1 MDHTMPNST
10 TNHIDMRKDWIFIQ
24 HTIPREIAAFLE
36 DAFFIVEIRQRVG
49 EIKGISFQVR
59 SREHNHSIPHV
70 HASYGEYEV
79 SIAIEDG
86 RILSGNLPAKRE
98 KLASEWVKENKEKLL
113 ADWKNY
119 TLSATAIMTKSLLN
133 TVYDIE

>member
-70 HASYGEYEV
+70 HASYPDFMGPSFENIKGT
-79 SIAIEDG
+79 IAIFY
-86 RILSGNLPAKRE
+86 N
-98 KLASEWVKENKEKLL
+98 
-113 ADWKNY
+113 
-119 TLSATAIMTKSLLN
+119 
-133 TVYDIE
+133 

>member
-1 MDHTMPNST
+1 MDMTGCN
-10 TNHIDMRKDWIFIQ
+10 NLDMRKDWIFIQ
-24 HTIPREIAAFLE
+24 HTIPQEIATFLE

-49 EIKGISFQVR
+49 ETNGISFQVR

-86 RILSGNLPAKRE
+86 KILSGNLPAKRE

>member
-10 TNHIDMRKDWIFIQ
+10 TDHIDLRKDWIIVQ
-24 HTIPREIAAFLE
+24 HTIPQEIVYFLE
-36 DAFFIVEIRQRVG
+36 NAFYIVEIRQRVG
-49 EIKGISFQVR
+49 EHKSITFQVR

-70 HASYGEYEV
+70 HASYGEYSI

-98 KLASEWVKENKEKLL
+98 KLASEWVKSNREKLL
-113 ADWKNY
+113 ADWHNFA
-119 TLSATAIMTKSLLN
+119 LSATTIMTKSLLN
-133 TVYDIE
+133 TFSDEE

>member
-1 MDHTMPNST
+1 MNMTACN
-10 TNHIDMRKDWIFIQ
+10 NLDMRNDWIVVKHSVPQ
-24 HTIPREIAAFLE
+24 EIVAFLD
-36 DAFFIVEIRQRVG
+36 DAFYIMEIRQRVG

-86 RILSGNLPAKRE
+86 KVLSGNLPAKRE
-98 KLASEWVKENKEKLL
+98 KLASEWVKSNREKLL
-113 ADWKNY
+113 TDWKNY
-119 TLSATAIMTKSLLN
+119 AFSATAVMTKSLIN
-133 TVYDIE
+133 TE